1 MLQGV
6 LAILAV
12 AGFILLYRRSR
23 PAAMA
28 FMWLSWVFMPLA
40 RRLLEYAAGTTERD
54 LLSLVPFLLTG
65 MAGIAAVRGARPTGP
80 MLVILTIAA
89 AAFLVGVPAGLAQP
103 AALAFALLA
112 YGAPMA
118 AAFIGIRE
126 GRSASE
132 PPLGTLGSSLLSA
145 LPFVAAYGIVQ
156 YYALP
161 LLPWDGA
168 WIAAAGLHSL
178 RSPEPDHLRVFSTLN
193 SPFPAAAAVGVALLV
208 WVSRAR
214 LGVTDIVA
222 GALGVA
228 VLALTYVRSSW
239 VGLAVAG
246 VVLLLAGRS
255 RAVLARAVVGGAAAA
270 LVLVAGLG
278 HPTIQAIIQRG
289 SSISDYERDPSA
301 QDRFGLV
308 EEVVPQVTAPGGLL
322 GHGLGQAGLA
332 SDLGGS
338 SPLASADNG
347 YLAIL
352 YQSGP
357 IGFAFLLAALA
368 ALVTLAIRS
377 VRRRDPG
384 APLDLAL
391 LVFTL
396 VIEFFN
402 DALYGMRG
410 AVLWYVAGRILVN
423 EFAGQHEWRFSWRQR
438 RHGAAAAAVRTRPAR
453 GALDEG
459 AS

>member
-1 MLQGV
+1 VTFSQVLQGI
-6 LAILAV
+6 LAIVAV
-12 AGFILLYRRSR
+12 AGFVVLYRRSR
-23 PAAMA
+23 PAALA
-28 FMWLSWVFMPLA
+28 LMWLSWIFMPLA
-40 RRLLEYAAGTTERD
+40 RRLIEYAAGTTERD

-65 MAGIAAVRGARPTGP
+65 MAGVAAIRGARPTGP
-80 MLVILTIAA
+80 MLAILAIGA

-103 AALAFALLA
+103 MALAFALLA

-118 AAFIGIRE
+118 AAFIGARE
-126 GRSASE
+126 GRSTSD
-132 PPLGTLGSSLLSA
+132 PPLGSLGSSLLLA

-161 LLPWDGA
+161 LLPWDVS
-168 WIAAAGLHSL
+168 WIAAADMRSL

-208 WVSRAR
+208 WVGRAR
-214 LGVTDIVA
+214 LGITDVVA

-228 VLALTYVRSSW
+228 VLALTFVRSSW

-246 VVLLLAGRS
+246 VVLLIAGRS
-255 RAVLARAVVGGAAAA
+255 RVVLTRAVVGGAVLA
-270 LVLVAGLG
+270 LVLFAGLG
-278 HPTIQAIIQRG
+278 HPTIQAVIQRG

-308 EEVVPQVTAPGGLL
+308 EEVVPQVTSPGGLL

-332 SDLGGS
+332 SGLGGS

-357 IGFAFLLAALA
+357 IGFALLLVALT
-368 ALVTLAIRS
+368 ALVALAIRS
-377 VRRRDPG
+377 VRRGDPA

-410 AVLWYVAGRILVN
+410 AVLWYVAGRVIAN
-423 EFAGQHEWRFSWRQR
+423 AFAGEHEWRFSWRER
-438 RHGAAAAAVRTRPAR
+438 SDTTGSTAVTRT
-453 GALDEG
+453 
-459 AS
+459 